1 MRVRRARTSW
11 ETSLMIL
18 ALSLGERV
26 VNHLARRWRVEGQ
39 WWARGGCGDD
49 QGEHT
54 TLPWRERRMRYLRRR
69 SQRWWWRRRWRGAGG
84 GAEYLI
90 AMVSAAEW

>member
-1 MRVRRARTSW
+1 MRVRRARTSC

-26 VNHLARRWRVEGQ
+26 VNHLARRWVEGQ

-54 TLPWRERRMRYLRRR
+54 TLPWRERRMRYLGRRC
-69 SQRWWWRRRWRGAGG
+69 QWRRRWRRGSSGVV
-84 GAEYLI
+84 YLI
-90 AMVSAAEW
+90 AMVWAAAW